1 MIGYIYLL
9 QEREFIKTKENIY
22 KLGKTKQENLKRI
35 QNYPNGTKLII
46 QLECENCDINEKN
59 LIIIF
64 KQKFMQRIDIGTE
77 YFEGDKYEMISIIY
91 NVVMDYNKII
101 ETDNKIVETDN
112 KIVETDNKIVETDN
126 KIIESDNKIVETD
139 NKIVKTD
146 NKIVKTDNKIVK
158 TDNKIFKTDI
168 LCHICNFTTKNKNE
182 FEKHVRSKQH
192 IDNLE
197 NKKNNIDDN
206 TCSKCFK
213 SFSTK
218 GNMNVHE
225 LRCLGTLNYNQCEYC
240 FKFFSSTISK
250 SHHRITC
257 KKKPIKRTYQNVIYQ
272 KDY

>member
-1 MIGYIYLL
+1 L
-9 QEREFIKTKENIY
+9 QN
-22 KLGKTKQENLKRI
+22 
-35 QNYPNGTKLII
+35 
-46 QLECENCDINEKN
+46 
-59 LIIIF
+59 
-64 KQKFMQRIDIGTE
+64 
-77 YFEGDKYEMISIIY
+77 S
-91 NVVMDYNKII
+91 
-101 ETDNKIVETDN
+101 
-112 KIVETDNKIVETDN
+112 
-126 KIIESDNKIVETD
+126 D

-146 NKIVKTDNKIVK
+146 NKIVNS
-158 TDNKIFKTDI
+158 NI

-240 FKFFSSTISK
+240 FKFFSSTVGK
-250 SHHRITC
+250 SQHRIIC
-257 KKKPIKRTYQNVIYQ
+257 KKKQQKEHIKMLYTKKIIENIAKY
-272 KDY
+272 K

>member
-64 KQKFMQRIDIGTE
+64 KQKFIQRIDIGTE

-91 NVVMDYNKII
+91 NVVMDYNKI
-101 ETDNKIVETDN
+101 VETDN

-126 KIIESDNKIVETD
+126 KIFKTDNKIVETD
-139 NKIVKTD
+139 NKIV
-146 NKIVKTDNKIVK
+146 NSN
-158 TDNKIFKTDI
+158 I

-197 NKKNNIDDN
+197 NIKNNIDDN

-240 FKFFSSTISK
+240 FKFFSSTASK

>member
-9 QEREFIKTKENIY
+9 QERAFIKTKENIY

-91 NVVMDYNKII
+91 NVVMDYNKIV

-126 KIIESDNKIVETD
+126 KIVETD
-139 NKIVKTD
+139 NKILKTN
-146 NKIVKTDNKIVK
+146 NKIVNS
-158 TDNKIFKTDI
+158 NI

-240 FKFFSSTISK
+240 FKFFSSTVGK
-250 SHHRITC
+250 SQHRIIC
-257 KKKPIKRTYQNVIYQ
+257 KKNQ
-272 KDY
+272 

>member
-9 QEREFIKTKENIY
+9 QERAFIKTKENIY

-91 NVVMDYNKII
+91 NVVMDYNKI
-101 ETDNKIVETDN
+101 VETDN
-112 KIVETDNKIVETDN
+112 KIVETDNKILKTN
-126 KIIESDNKIVETD
+126 NKIV
-139 NKIVKTD
+139 NS
-146 NKIVKTDNKIVK
+146 N
-158 TDNKIFKTDI
+158 I

-240 FKFFSSTISK
+240 FKFFSSTVGK
-250 SHHRITC
+250 SQHRIIC
-257 KKKPIKRTYQNVIYQ
+257 KKNQ
-272 KDY
+272 

>member
-22 KLGKTKQENLKRI
+22 KLGKSKQENLKRI

-64 KQKFMQRIDIGTE
+64 KQKFIQRIDIGTE

-91 NVVMDYNKII
+91 NIVMDY
-101 ETDNKIVETDN
+101 NKIVETDN
-112 KIVETDNKIVETDN
+112 KIFKTDNKIVKT
-126 KIIESDNKIVETD
+126 DNKIVETD

-146 NKIVKTDNKIVK
+146 NKIVNS
-158 TDNKIFKTDI
+158 NI

-240 FKFFSSTISK
+240 FKFFSSTIGK
-250 SHHRITC
+250 SQHRIIC

>member
-35 QNYPNGTKLII
+35 QNYPNGTILNI

-101 ETDNKIVETDN
+101 ETDN